1 MKYISSDTNVWID
14 FLEIGELQLPFK
26 LPYTY
31 IMSELTVQDEIL
43 NPPEL
48 GRTLLSYG
56 LVAVELTT
64 DELILAGKYY
74 AKYRNPSRYDCIA
87 LAIAKQ
93 RNIVLMT
100 GDKHLRA
107 AAESENVLVIGTI
120 GILDQLYETETI
132 STDEYAEIIK
142 KLQKE
147 NGGKVRLPTNA
158 LAERL
163 EKLGKKGR

>member
-14 FLEIGELQLPFK
+14 FLAIGELHLPFK

-74 AKYRNPSRYDCIA
+74 AKYRNGTYGNRICIRR
-87 LAIAKQ
+87 KQ
-93 RNIVLMT
+93 
-100 GDKHLRA
+100 
-107 AAESENVLVIGTI
+107 S
-120 GILDQLYETETI
+120 
-132 STDEYAEIIK
+132 
-142 KLQKE
+142 
-147 NGGKVRLPTNA
+147 
-158 LAERL
+158 
-163 EKLGKKGR
+163 

>member
-14 FLEIGELQLPFK
+14 FLAIGELHLPFK

-74 AKYRNPSRYDCIA
+74 AKYRNPSRYDCTA
-87 LAIAKQ
+87 LRDRKSVA
-93 RNIVLMT
+93 
-100 GDKHLRA
+100 
-107 AAESENVLVIGTI
+107 
-120 GILDQLYETETI
+120 
-132 STDEYAEIIK
+132 
-142 KLQKE
+142 
-147 NGGKVRLPTNA
+147 
-158 LAERL
+158 
-163 EKLGKKGR
+163 